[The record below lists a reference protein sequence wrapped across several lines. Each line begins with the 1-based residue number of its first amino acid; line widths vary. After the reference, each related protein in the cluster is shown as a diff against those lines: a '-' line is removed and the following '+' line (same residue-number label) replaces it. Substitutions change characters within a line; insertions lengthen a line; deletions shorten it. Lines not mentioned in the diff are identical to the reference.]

1 MNKRGREEPGGVAY
15 LRAGEINRGIPRLLG
30 CAVVVLCH
38 SHSLR
43 AIEDT

>member
-1 MNKRGREEPGGVAY
+1 MY
-15 LRAGEINRGIPRLLG
+15 LRAGEINSGYWGR
-30 CAVVVLCH
+30 AAVVLCH